1 MRTKLKLRQVKATFE
16 PEARF
21 EINPVVPPAPFRGVV
36 ESELDQLK
44 SRLLRELIDQ
54 QADAALHVRL
64 RRAANDAASLAWL
77 TPFPLLF
84 FPTLLDEK
92 VAAAQR
98 QQARQRRIRQRTQ
111 TLLDEA
117 VAEAEAAA

>member
-1 MRTKLKLRQVKATFE
+1 MKTRLKLKQVKPRFG
-16 PEARF
+16 PEERF

-44 SRLLRELIDQ
+44 SRLLRELINQ
-54 QADAALHVRL
+54 GADTALHVRL
-64 RRAANDAASLAWL
+64 RRAANDAASIAWM

-92 VAAAQR
+92 VSAAKR
-98 QQARQRRIRQRTQ
+98 QQARQRRIRQQTQ

-117 VAEAEAAA
+117 ATVTAA

>member
-1 MRTKLKLRQVKATFE
+1 MKTRLKLKQVETRFE

-21 EINPVVPPAPFRGVV
+21 EINPVVPSAPFRGVM

-44 SRLLRELIDQ
+44 SRLLRELINQ

-92 VAAAQR
+92 VCVAKK

-117 VAEAEAAA
+117 VAAAV